1 MKAMSNISKN
11 FYFEDASISQNDYVA
26 KVPIG
31 VNDKNQLMSSL
42 NSALQ
47 FPDYFGSNWDSL
59 EECLSDLE
67 WINQPVVW
75 LKHGDLPL
83 MNDEANSRIYI
94 DVLNVVCGRFSETQE
109 KQLRVIF
116 PMAYR
121 EAIESLCNK

>member
-1 MKAMSNISKN
+1 MSNISKN
-11 FYFEDASISQNDYVA
+11 FHFGDAPISQNDYVA

-31 VNDKNQLMSSL
+31 INEKIQLMSSL

-47 FPDYFGSNWDSL
+47 LPDYFGSNWDSL
-59 EECLSDLE
+59 DECLSDLE
-67 WINQPVVW
+67 LINQPVVW

-83 MNDEANSRIYI
+83 TDDEANSRIYL
-94 DVLNVVCGRFSETQE
+94 DVLNVVCGRLSKCEE

-121 EAIESLCNK
+121 NAIESLCNK